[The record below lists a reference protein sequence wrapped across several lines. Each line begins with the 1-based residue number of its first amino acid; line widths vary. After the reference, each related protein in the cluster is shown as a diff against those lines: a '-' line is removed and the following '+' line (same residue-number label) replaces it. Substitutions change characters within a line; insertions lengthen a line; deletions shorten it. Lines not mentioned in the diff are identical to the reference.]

1 MLNQTGVKITSA
13 TTRKMMLISE
23 ANSVALSC
31 VVTNTGV
38 AAVDGRKII
47 KAGTPL
53 TGNLQKRDTA
63 FTVAS
68 SSGTPATSNAVGLAV
83 HDVDVTDGNANAAVL
98 IFGFVDKSKLEADV
112 QTKITAEV
120 ETALNMIKFV
130 V

>member
-1 MLNQTGVKITSA
+1 MLNQTGVTITKA

-31 VVTNTGV
+31 IVANTGV
-38 AAVDGRKII
+38 AAVNGRKII

-53 TGNLQKRDTA
+53 AGNLQQRNTA
-63 FTVAS
+63 FTVAGEES
-68 SSGTPATSNAVGLAV
+68 TAVGLAV

-112 QTKITAEV
+112 QAMITAKV
-120 ETALNMIKFV
+120 EADLNMIKFV